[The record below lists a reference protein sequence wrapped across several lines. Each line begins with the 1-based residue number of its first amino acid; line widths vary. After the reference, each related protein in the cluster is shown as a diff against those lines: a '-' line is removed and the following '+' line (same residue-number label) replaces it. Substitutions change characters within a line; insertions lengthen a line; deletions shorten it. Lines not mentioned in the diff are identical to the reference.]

1 MLVFKMFLQ
10 NNYSKFFAFIA
21 TLFLSFSL
29 HAQITIVKG
38 TVVDETGMPLLGA
51 TIIVEGTSNG
61 ATTDFDG
68 NYLLNVKKEN
78 AVLVFSY
85 LGFETQKIPLGTQNV
100 VNVVLVEDLNA
111 LEEVQVVA
119 FSKQKKS
126 SVIGSVSTINTSDLK
141 LPSTNLTSSFAGQIA
156 GMISYQRSGEPGQD
170 NAEFFIRGVTTFGY
184 KNDPLIL
191 LDGLQ
196 ITTSDLA
203 RIEPD
208 NVASFSIMKDA
219 TATSLYGARGAN
231 GVILVT
237 TKEGKVGKAKISVRY
252 ESSFS
257 SPSKVNDFI
266 GAVDYMKL
274 YNKALRARDQSSPLL
289 YSIQQIYGTENGG
302 DPNIYPDV
310 DWFDELFNDYA
321 QNQRVNLNIS
331 GGGDV
336 AQYYLALSHID
347 ESGLLKVDPLNNF
360 NNNINIKRSNLRANV
375 NVNLTKTTKIATKY
389 YSLFERYNGPTVSAN
404 DIFGMVVQA
413 NPANF
418 PKVYEPD
425 ENTMN
430 FSHTLFGNKGN
441 GGFPNPYAEMVK
453 GYKDRFS
460 NTTLAQFSVEQN
472 LDAITEGLRLRGMA
486 SVRTFLSNENSRSFT
501 PFYYGLSEI
510 QTDEGVDYSLYNIQ
524 EGTEYLNAPSVSN
537 DGNSNFYYELVAEY
551 NREFNENHEVGGLLV
566 ANFTEALNTIGGGNT
581 SFSTLP
587 SRNMGVSGRFTY
599 NYGKRYYTE
608 FNFGYN
614 GSEKFSEKNRFGFFP
629 SFGVGYIVSN
639 ESWFEKKLPA
649 INLLKLKYTYGL
661 VGNDGISSPEDR
673 FFYLSDVNLDN
684 GGTGYAWGADYNNYY
699 NGYFVNRYDNQNVT
713 WEVAE
718 KSNYGLEL
726 GLFNKM
732 TLLVDYF
739 EENRTNIYM
748 QRDYIPETMGL
759 TTTISSNVGEVK
771 SSGIDLSLDYN
782 HVFPSGLY
790 ISGRGNFTYATN
802 EILVNGEPQYQNQNL
817 SRIGYPINQQWGYIA
832 ERLFIDQEDI
842 DNSPEQFN
850 GFSSNNAYMPGDIK
864 YKDVNNDGV
873 VNELDMTPIG
883 KPYVPE
889 IVYGFGISAG
899 YKNFD
904 FSMFMQ
910 GTARTSFFIQPENI
924 SPFVNER
931 NALSI
936 IADNYWSENNPDPN
950 AFWPRLSTNVV
961 DNNEK
966 PSTWWLR
973 DGDFLRLKSV
983 EFGYTIPEKFGGF
996 FADVSARIYFT
1007 GLNLLYFSK
1016 FDLWDP
1022 EMAGNGLGYPPQRVY
1037 NIGLQVKF

>member
-1 MLVFKMFLQ
+1 MYLYNKYLKSFLT
-10 NNYSKFFAFIA
+10 FL
-21 TLFLSFSL
+21 TLFLSLSVFSQT
-29 HAQITIVKG
+29 AIVKG

-51 TIIVEGTSNG
+51 TVIVEGTANG
-61 ATTDFDG
+61 VTTDFDG
-68 NYLLNVKKEN
+68 NFLINVKKDN

-85 LGFETQKIPLGTQNV
+85 IGFETYKVTLGDQTV
-100 VNVVLVEDLNA
+100 VNVIMKEDLNS

-257 SPSKVNDFI
+257 SPSKVNEFL

-274 YNKALRARDQSSPLL
+274 YNKALRARDQSAPLL

-321 QNQRVNLNIS
+321 QNHRVNLNIS

-336 AQYYLALSHID
+336 AQYYLALSHIN
-347 ESGLLKVDPLNNF
+347 ESGLLKVNPLNNF
-360 NNNINIKRSNLRANV
+360 NNNINIKRSNLRANI
-375 NVNLTKTTKIATKY
+375 NVNLSKTTKIATKY
-389 YSLFERYNGPTVSAN
+389 YSLFERYNGPTTSAN

-418 PKVYEPD
+418 PKVYSPD

-430 FSHTLFGNKGN
+430 FNHSLFGNKGN

-486 SVRTFLSNENSRSFT
+486 SVRTYLSNENSRSFT

-524 EGTEYLNAPSVSN
+524 EGTEYLNEPSVSN
-537 DGNSNFYYELVAEY
+537 NGNSNFYYELVAEY
-551 NREFNENHEVGGLLV
+551 NREFNEKHEVGGLLV

-614 GSEKFSEKNRFGFFP
+614 GSEKFSEENRFGFFP
-629 SFGVGYIVSN
+629 SFGLGYIVSN
-639 ESWFEKKLPA
+639 ETWFEEKFPS

-661 VGNDGISSPEDR
+661 VGNDGISAPSDR
-673 FFYLSDVNLDN
+673 FFYLSDVSLNN
-684 GGTGYAWGADYNNYY
+684 GGTG
-699 NGYFVNRYDNQNVT
+699 
-713 WEVAE
+713 
-718 KSNYGLEL
+718 
-726 GLFNKM
+726 
-732 TLLVDYF
+732 
-739 EENRTNIYM
+739 
-748 QRDYIPETMGL
+748 
-759 TTTISSNVGEVK
+759 
-771 SSGIDLSLDYN
+771 
-782 HVFPSGLY
+782 
-790 ISGRGNFTYATN
+790 
-802 EILVNGEPQYQNQNL
+802 
-817 SRIGYPINQQWGYIA
+817 
-832 ERLFIDQEDI
+832 
-842 DNSPEQFN
+842 
-850 GFSSNNAYMPGDIK
+850 
-864 YKDVNNDGV
+864 
-873 VNELDMTPIG
+873 
-883 KPYVPE
+883 
-889 IVYGFGISAG
+889 
-899 YKNFD
+899 
-904 FSMFMQ
+904 
-910 GTARTSFFIQPENI
+910 
-924 SPFVNER
+924 
-931 NALSI
+931 
-936 IADNYWSENNPDPN
+936 
-950 AFWPRLSTNVV
+950 
-961 DNNEK
+961 
-966 PSTWWLR
+966 
-973 DGDFLRLKSV
+973 
-983 EFGYTIPEKFGGF
+983 
-996 FADVSARIYFT
+996 
-1007 GLNLLYFSK
+1007 
-1016 FDLWDP
+1016 
-1022 EMAGNGLGYPPQRVY
+1022 
-1037 NIGLQVKF
+1037 

>member
-1 MLVFKMFLQ
+1 MYLYNKYLKSFLT
-10 NNYSKFFAFIA
+10 FL
-21 TLFLSFSL
+21 TLFLSLSVFSQT
-29 HAQITIVKG
+29 AIVKG

-51 TIIVEGTSNG
+51 TVIVEGTANG
-61 ATTDFDG
+61 VTTDFDG
-68 NYLLNVKKEN
+68 NFLINVKKDN

-85 LGFETQKIPLGTQNV
+85 IGFETYKVTLGDQTV
-100 VNVVLVEDLNA
+100 VNVIMKEDLNS

-257 SPSKVNDFI
+257 SPSKVNEFL

-274 YNKALRARDQSSPLL
+274 YNKALRARDQSAPLL

-321 QNQRVNLNIS
+321 QNHRVNLNIS

-336 AQYYLALSHID
+336 AQYYLALSHIN
-347 ESGLLKVDPLNNF
+347 ESGLLKVNPLNNF
-360 NNNINIKRSNLRANV
+360 NNNINIKRSNLRANI
-375 NVNLTKTTKIATKY
+375 NVNLSKTTKIATKY
-389 YSLFERYNGPTVSAN
+389 YSLFERYNGPTTSAN

-418 PKVYEPD
+418 PKVYSPD

-430 FSHTLFGNKGN
+430 FNHSLFGNKGN

-486 SVRTFLSNENSRSFT
+486 SVRTYLSNENSRSFT

-524 EGTEYLNAPSVSN
+524 EGTEYLNEPSVSN
-537 DGNSNFYYELVAEY
+537 NGNSNFYYELVAEY
-551 NREFNENHEVGGLLV
+551 NREFNEKHEVGGLLV

-614 GSEKFSEKNRFGFFP
+614 GSEK
-629 SFGVGYIVSN
+629 
-639 ESWFEKKLPA
+639 
-649 INLLKLKYTYGL
+649 
-661 VGNDGISSPEDR
+661 
-673 FFYLSDVNLDN
+673 
-684 GGTGYAWGADYNNYY
+684 
-699 NGYFVNRYDNQNVT
+699 
-713 WEVAE
+713 
-718 KSNYGLEL
+718 
-726 GLFNKM
+726 
-732 TLLVDYF
+732 
-739 EENRTNIYM
+739 
-748 QRDYIPETMGL
+748 
-759 TTTISSNVGEVK
+759 
-771 SSGIDLSLDYN
+771 
-782 HVFPSGLY
+782 
-790 ISGRGNFTYATN
+790 
-802 EILVNGEPQYQNQNL
+802 
-817 SRIGYPINQQWGYIA
+817 
-832 ERLFIDQEDI
+832 
-842 DNSPEQFN
+842 
-850 GFSSNNAYMPGDIK
+850 
-864 YKDVNNDGV
+864 
-873 VNELDMTPIG
+873 
-883 KPYVPE
+883 
-889 IVYGFGISAG
+889 
-899 YKNFD
+899 
-904 FSMFMQ
+904 
-910 GTARTSFFIQPENI
+910 
-924 SPFVNER
+924 
-931 NALSI
+931 
-936 IADNYWSENNPDPN
+936 
-950 AFWPRLSTNVV
+950 
-961 DNNEK
+961 
-966 PSTWWLR
+966 
-973 DGDFLRLKSV
+973 
-983 EFGYTIPEKFGGF
+983 
-996 FADVSARIYFT
+996 
-1007 GLNLLYFSK
+1007 
-1016 FDLWDP
+1016 
-1022 EMAGNGLGYPPQRVY
+1022 
-1037 NIGLQVKF
+1037 

>member
-1 MLVFKMFLQ
+1 MYLYNKYLKSFLTFLVL
-10 NNYSKFFAFIA
+10 
-21 TLFLSFSL
+21 LFSITVFSQV
-29 HAQITIVKG
+29 AIVKG

-51 TIIVEGTSNG
+51 TVIVEGTANG
-61 ATTDFDG
+61 VTTDFDG
-68 NYLLNVKKEN
+68 NFLINIKKDN

-85 LGFETQKIPLGTQNV
+85 IGFETQKVILAEQSV
-100 VNVVLVEDLNA
+100 VNVIMKEDLNS

-257 SPSKVNDFI
+257 SPSKVNEFL

-274 YNKALRARDQSSPLL
+274 YNKALRARDQSAPLL

-321 QNQRVNLNIS
+321 QNHRVNLNIS

-336 AQYYLALSHID
+336 AQYYLALSHIN
-347 ESGLLKVDPLNNF
+347 ESGLLKVEPLNNF
-360 NNNINIKRSNLRANV
+360 NNNINIKRSNLRANI
-375 NVNLTKTTKIATKY
+375 NVNLSKTTKIATKY
-389 YSLFERYNGPTVSAN
+389 YSLFERYNGPTTSAN

-418 PKVYEPD
+418 PKVYSPD

-430 FSHTLFGNKGN
+430 FNHSLFGNKGN

-486 SVRTFLSNENSRSFT
+486 SVRTYLSNENSRSFT

-537 DGNSNFYYELVAEY
+537 AGNSNFYYELVGEY
-551 NREFNENHEVGGLLV
+551 NREFNDKHEFGGLLV

-599 NYGKRYYTE
+599 NYGNRYYTE

-614 GSEKFSEKNRFGFFP
+614 GSEKFSEENRFGFFP
-629 SFGVGYIVSN
+629 SFGLGYIVSN
-639 ESWFEKKLPA
+639 ETWFEEKFPS
-649 INLLKLKYTYGL
+649 INLLKLKYT
-661 VGNDGISSPEDR
+661 
-673 FFYLSDVNLDN
+673 
-684 GGTGYAWGADYNNYY
+684 
-699 NGYFVNRYDNQNVT
+699 
-713 WEVAE
+713 
-718 KSNYGLEL
+718 
-726 GLFNKM
+726 
-732 TLLVDYF
+732 
-739 EENRTNIYM
+739 
-748 QRDYIPETMGL
+748 
-759 TTTISSNVGEVK
+759 
-771 SSGIDLSLDYN
+771 
-782 HVFPSGLY
+782 
-790 ISGRGNFTYATN
+790 
-802 EILVNGEPQYQNQNL
+802 
-817 SRIGYPINQQWGYIA
+817 
-832 ERLFIDQEDI
+832 
-842 DNSPEQFN
+842 
-850 GFSSNNAYMPGDIK
+850 
-864 YKDVNNDGV
+864 
-873 VNELDMTPIG
+873 
-883 KPYVPE
+883 
-889 IVYGFGISAG
+889 
-899 YKNFD
+899 
-904 FSMFMQ
+904 
-910 GTARTSFFIQPENI
+910 
-924 SPFVNER
+924 
-931 NALSI
+931 
-936 IADNYWSENNPDPN
+936 
-950 AFWPRLSTNVV
+950 
-961 DNNEK
+961 
-966 PSTWWLR
+966 
-973 DGDFLRLKSV
+973 
-983 EFGYTIPEKFGGF
+983 
-996 FADVSARIYFT
+996 
-1007 GLNLLYFSK
+1007 
-1016 FDLWDP
+1016 
-1022 EMAGNGLGYPPQRVY
+1022 
-1037 NIGLQVKF
+1037 

>member
-1 MLVFKMFLQ
+1 MNLCYKYLKSFLT
-10 NNYSKFFAFIA
+10 FL
-21 TLFLSFSL
+21 TLFLSLSVFSQ
-29 HAQITIVKG
+29 AAIVKG

-51 TIIVEGTSNG
+51 TIIVEGTTNG
-61 ATTDFDG
+61 VTTDFDG
-68 NYLLNVKKEN
+68 NFLINVKKDN

-85 LGFETQKIPLGTQNV
+85 LGFETQKIILADQTV
-100 VNVVLVEDLNA
+100 VNVIMKEDLNS

-257 SPSKVNDFI
+257 SPSKVNDFL

-274 YNKALRARDQSSPLL
+274 YNKALRARDQSAPLL

-321 QNQRVNLNIS
+321 QNHRVNLNIS

-336 AQYYLALSHID
+336 AQYYLALSHIN
-347 ESGLLKVDPLNNF
+347 ESGLLKVEPLNNF

-375 NVNLTKTTKIATKY
+375 NVNLSKTTKIATKY
-389 YSLFERYNGPTVSAN
+389 YSLFERYNGPTTSAN

-418 PKVYEPD
+418 PKVYSPD

-430 FSHTLFGNKGN
+430 FNHSLFGNKGN

-486 SVRTFLSNENSRSFT
+486 SVRTFLSNENQRSFT

-510 QTDEGVDYSLYNIQ
+510 QTDEGIDYSLYQIQ
-524 EGTEYLNAPSVSN
+524 EGTEYLNEPSVSN
-537 DGNSNFYYELVAEY
+537 NGNSNFYYELVAEY
-551 NREFNENHEVGGLLV
+551 NREFNEKHEFGGLL
-566 ANFTEALNTIGGGNT
+566 
-581 SFSTLP
+581 
-587 SRNMGVSGRFTY
+587 
-599 NYGKRYYTE
+599 
-608 FNFGYN
+608 
-614 GSEKFSEKNRFGFFP
+614 
-629 SFGVGYIVSN
+629 
-639 ESWFEKKLPA
+639 
-649 INLLKLKYTYGL
+649 
-661 VGNDGISSPEDR
+661 
-673 FFYLSDVNLDN
+673 
-684 GGTGYAWGADYNNYY
+684 
-699 NGYFVNRYDNQNVT
+699 
-713 WEVAE
+713 
-718 KSNYGLEL
+718 
-726 GLFNKM
+726 
-732 TLLVDYF
+732 
-739 EENRTNIYM
+739 
-748 QRDYIPETMGL
+748 
-759 TTTISSNVGEVK
+759 
-771 SSGIDLSLDYN
+771 
-782 HVFPSGLY
+782 
-790 ISGRGNFTYATN
+790 
-802 EILVNGEPQYQNQNL
+802 
-817 SRIGYPINQQWGYIA
+817 
-832 ERLFIDQEDI
+832 
-842 DNSPEQFN
+842 
-850 GFSSNNAYMPGDIK
+850 
-864 YKDVNNDGV
+864 
-873 VNELDMTPIG
+873 
-883 KPYVPE
+883 
-889 IVYGFGISAG
+889 
-899 YKNFD
+899 
-904 FSMFMQ
+904 
-910 GTARTSFFIQPENI
+910 
-924 SPFVNER
+924 
-931 NALSI
+931 
-936 IADNYWSENNPDPN
+936 
-950 AFWPRLSTNVV
+950 
-961 DNNEK
+961 
-966 PSTWWLR
+966 
-973 DGDFLRLKSV
+973 
-983 EFGYTIPEKFGGF
+983 
-996 FADVSARIYFT
+996 
-1007 GLNLLYFSK
+1007 
-1016 FDLWDP
+1016 
-1022 EMAGNGLGYPPQRVY
+1022 
-1037 NIGLQVKF
+1037 

>member
-1 MLVFKMFLQ
+1 MISIQNYRFKNWFNSSLVLTCLLVGFLG
-10 NNYSKFFAFIA
+10 
-21 TLFLSFSL
+21 FS
-29 HAQITIVKG
+29 QVSIIKG
-38 TVVDETGMPLLGA
+38 TVVDDKGTPLLGA
-51 TIIVEGTSNG
+51 TIVVEGTNNG
-61 ATTDFDG
+61 VTTDFDG
-68 NYLLNVKKEN
+68 NYIINVKKDN
-78 AVLVFSY
+78 ATLVISY
-85 LGFETQKIPLGTQNV
+85 VGFVTQKVAVQNNKQI
-100 VNVVLVEDLNA
+100 NVILVEDISS
-111 LEEVQVVA
+111 LEEVQIVA

-126 SVIGSVSTINTSDLK
+126 SVIGSVSSINTSDLK
-141 LPSTNLTSSFAGQIA
+141 LPSNNLTSSFAGQIA

-237 TKEGKVGKAKISVRY
+237 TKEGKKGKAKISLRY

-257 SPSKVNDFI
+257 SPSKINDFL

-289 YSIQQIYGTENGG
+289 YSIQKIVGTENNV
-302 DPNIYPDV
+302 DPNIFPDV
-310 DWFDELFNDYA
+310 DWHEELFNDFT
-321 QNQRVNLNIS
+321 QNRRVNLNIS

-336 AQYYLALSHID
+336 AQYYLALSHIN

-375 NVNLTKTTKIATKY
+375 NVNLSKTTKIATKY

-404 DIFGMVVQA
+404 DIFGMVSQA

-418 PKVYEPD
+418 PKVFSRD
-425 ENTMN
+425 ETTQDYNH
-430 FSHTLFGNKGN
+430 SLFGNKGN

-460 NTTLAQFSVEQN
+460 NTTLAQFSIEQD
-472 LDAITEGLRLRGMA
+472 LKAITAGLKLRGMA
-486 SVRTFLSNENSRSFT
+486 SVRTFISNENERSFT

-510 QTDEGVDYSLYNIQ
+510 ETEEGIDYSLYQIQ
-524 EGTEYLNAPSVSN
+524 EGTEYLNNPNVSN
-537 DGNSNFYYELVAEY
+537 YGNSNFYYELVTEY
-551 NREFNENHEVGGLLV
+551 NREFNEKHEVGGLLV
-566 ANFTEALNTIGGGNT
+566 ANFTESLNTIGGNT
-581 SFSTLP
+581 AFSTLP

-599 NYGKRYYTE
+599 NFDKRYYTE

-614 GSEKFSEKNRFGFFP
+614 GSEKFSEENRFGFFP
-629 SFGVGYIVSN
+629 SFGVGWIASN
-639 ESWFEKKLPA
+639 ESWFEKHLSQ
-649 INLLKLKYTYGL
+649 INLLKFKYTFGL
-661 VGNDGISSPEDR
+661 VGNDGISAPSDR
-673 FFYLSDVNLDN
+673 FFYLSDVNLNN
-684 GGTGYAWGADYNNYY
+684 GGTGHTWGMNYNNYY
-699 NGYFVNRYDNQNVT
+699 NGYYINRYDNPEVT

-718 KSNYGLEL
+718 KSNYGIEL
-726 GLFNKM
+726 GLFNKIM
-732 TLLVDYF
+732 IMADYF
-739 EENRTNIYM
+739 TEHRKNIYM
-748 QRDYIPETMGL
+748 ERQYIPETMGL
-759 TTTISSNVGEVK
+759 TTTISSNVGEVTSK
-771 SSGIDLSLDYN
+771 GIDMSLDFNHAFSSGFY
-782 HVFPSGLY
+782 VTA
-790 ISGRGNFTYATN
+790 RGNFTYATN
-802 EILVNGEPQYQNQNL
+802 KILVNGEPEFQNQNL
-817 SRIGYPINQQWGYIA
+817 SRIGYPVNQQWGYIA

-850 GFSSNNAYMPGDIK
+850 GFSSTNTYMPGDIK
-864 YKDVNNDGV
+864 YRDVNQDGV
-873 VNELDMTPIG
+873 VNELDMVPIG
-883 KPYVPE
+883 KPRVPE
-889 IVYGFGISAG
+889 IVYGFGFSAG

-910 GTARTSFFIQPENI
+910 GVARSSFFIVPDKI

-936 IADNYWSENNPDPN
+936 IANNYWSENNPDPN
-950 AFWPRLSTNVV
+950 AFWPRLSTFKVE
-961 DNNEK
+961 NNEK

-983 EFGYTIPEKFGGF
+983 EVGYTIPEKFGKVF
-996 FADVSARIYFT
+996 SNINTRIYFT

-1022 EMAGNGLGYPPQRVY
+1022 EMADNGLGYPPQRVF
-1037 NIGLQVKF
+1037 NLGIQAKF

>member
-1 MLVFKMFLQ
+1 MYLYNKYLKSFLT
-10 NNYSKFFAFIA
+10 FL
-21 TLFLSFSL
+21 TLFLSLSVFSQT
-29 HAQITIVKG
+29 AIVKG

-51 TIIVEGTSNG
+51 TVIVEGTANG
-61 ATTDFDG
+61 VTTDFDG
-68 NYLLNVKKEN
+68 NFLINVKKDN

-85 LGFETQKIPLGTQNV
+85 IGFETYKVTLGDQTV
-100 VNVVLVEDLNA
+100 VNVIMKEDLNS

-257 SPSKVNDFI
+257 SPSKVNEFL

-274 YNKALRARDQSSPLL
+274 YNKALRARDQSAPLL

-321 QNQRVNLNIS
+321 QNHRVNLNIS

-336 AQYYLALSHID
+336 AQYYLALSHIN
-347 ESGLLKVDPLNNF
+347 ESGLLKVNPLNNF
-360 NNNINIKRSNLRANV
+360 NNNINIKRSNLRANI
-375 NVNLTKTTKIATKY
+375 NVNLSKTTKIATKY
-389 YSLFERYNGPTVSAN
+389 YSLFERYNGPTTSAN

-418 PKVYEPD
+418 PKVYSPD

-430 FSHTLFGNKGN
+430 FNHSLFGNKGN

-486 SVRTFLSNENSRSFT
+486 SVRTYLSNENSRSFT

-524 EGTEYLNAPSVSN
+524 EGTEYLNEPSVSN
-537 DGNSNFYYELVAEY
+537 NGNSNFYYELVAEY
-551 NREFNENHEVGGLLV
+551 NIEFNEKHEVGGLLV

-614 GSEKFSEKNRFGFFP
+614 GSEKFSEENRFGFFP
-629 SFGVGYIVSN
+629 SFGLGYIVSN
-639 ESWFEKKLPA
+639 ETWFEEKFPS

-661 VGNDGISSPEDR
+661 VGNDGISAPSDR
-673 FFYLSDVNLDN
+673 FFYLSDVSLNN
-684 GGTGYAWGADYNNYY
+684 GGTGYAWGADYNNY
-699 NGYFVNRYDNQNVT
+699 
-713 WEVAE
+713 
-718 KSNYGLEL
+718 
-726 GLFNKM
+726 
-732 TLLVDYF
+732 
-739 EENRTNIYM
+739 
-748 QRDYIPETMGL
+748 
-759 TTTISSNVGEVK
+759 
-771 SSGIDLSLDYN
+771 
-782 HVFPSGLY
+782 
-790 ISGRGNFTYATN
+790 
-802 EILVNGEPQYQNQNL
+802 
-817 SRIGYPINQQWGYIA
+817 
-832 ERLFIDQEDI
+832 
-842 DNSPEQFN
+842 
-850 GFSSNNAYMPGDIK
+850 
-864 YKDVNNDGV
+864 
-873 VNELDMTPIG
+873 
-883 KPYVPE
+883 
-889 IVYGFGISAG
+889 
-899 YKNFD
+899 
-904 FSMFMQ
+904 
-910 GTARTSFFIQPENI
+910 
-924 SPFVNER
+924 
-931 NALSI
+931 
-936 IADNYWSENNPDPN
+936 
-950 AFWPRLSTNVV
+950 
-961 DNNEK
+961 
-966 PSTWWLR
+966 
-973 DGDFLRLKSV
+973 
-983 EFGYTIPEKFGGF
+983 
-996 FADVSARIYFT
+996 
-1007 GLNLLYFSK
+1007 
-1016 FDLWDP
+1016 
-1022 EMAGNGLGYPPQRVY
+1022 
-1037 NIGLQVKF
+1037 